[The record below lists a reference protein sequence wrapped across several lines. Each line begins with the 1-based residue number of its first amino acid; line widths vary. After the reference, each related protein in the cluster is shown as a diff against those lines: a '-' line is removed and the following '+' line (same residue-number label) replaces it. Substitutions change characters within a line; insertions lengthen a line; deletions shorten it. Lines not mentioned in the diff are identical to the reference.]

1 MDLFTVLLLLL
12 FPFLWAILHT
22 FISRKFSRSS
32 KLLPPGPSPLP
43 VIGNILDLGTKPH
56 ESVTNLSKRYGPIM
70 TLKLGTITTIV
81 ISSFEMAEQVLHN
94 NDLAF
99 SSRTVPDTAAS
110 LGHDKV
116 SVVWMS
122 ASAKW
127 RSLRRA
133 CSTELFSPKRL
144 DSTQSLRQQKVQELL
159 DFIQKRCKKGEP
171 VDIGEAAFTTALNSI
186 SNTFFSMNFAYYSSD
201 KAQEFKDTIWGIM
214 VEAGRPNVVD
224 YFPVFRGLDPQGAR
238 KRMDYYFGKLLK
250 FFDGIIEEKLRLRT
264 SKTESEISNDV
275 MDSFLNYMIDGQL
288 TREEVLHLFL
298 DLFAAG
304 IDTTSST
311 VEWAMAELMHN
322 PKKLAKAKQELE
334 QVLGKNGNFEE
345 SRIPELPYLNAVV
358 KETLRLHPPAP
369 FLVPRKSE
377 NEVHVGGFVVPK
389 NSQILV
395 NVWAMGRDSR
405 VWKKPYSFE
414 PERFLEGEDQH
425 KIDFKGRDFE
435 LIPFG
440 AGRRICPGLPL
451 ANRSVPFMLVT
462 LLHNFDWVLENGLK
476 AKEMDMSDK
485 FGLTLK
491 KAQPLRAVPTRL

>member
-1 MDLFTVLLLLL
+1 MDLFTVLLFLLC
-12 FPFLWAILHT
+12 PFLSAILLT
-22 FISRKFSRSS
+22 FISKKFSRSS

-43 VIGNILDLGTKPH
+43 LIGNIFDLGNKPH
-56 ESVTNLSKRYGPIM
+56 ESLFNLSKRYGPIM
-70 TLKLGTITTIV
+70 TLKLGTKTTIV
-81 ISSFEMAEQVLHN
+81 ISSFEMAKQVLHN

-144 DSTQSLRQQKVQELL
+144 DSTQSLRQKKAQELL
-159 DFIQKRCKKGEP
+159 DFVEEQCKKGEA
-171 VDIGEAAFTTALNSI
+171 VDIAEAAFTTALNSI
-186 SNTFFSMNFAYYSSD
+186 SNTFFSMDFACYSSD
-201 KAQEFKDTIWGIM
+201 KSQEFKDTIWGIM
-214 VEAGRPNVVD
+214 VEAGTPNVVD

-250 FFDGIIEEKLRLRT
+250 FFDGILDEKLRLRA

-275 MDSFLNYMIDGQL
+275 MDSFLNHMIDGQL

-304 IDTTSST
+304 IDTTSAT

-322 PKKLAKAKQELE
+322 PEKLAKVKQELQ
-334 QVLGKNGNFEE
+334 QVLGEHGKFEE
-345 SRIPELPYLNAVV
+345 SKIPELPYLNAVM
-358 KETLRLHPPAP
+358 KETLRLHPPVP
-369 FLVPRKSE
+369 FLIPRKSE
-377 NEVHVGGFVVPK
+377 NDVQVGGFVVPK
-389 NSQILV
+389 NSEILV

-405 VWKKPYSFE
+405 VWKEPYSFE
-414 PERFLEGEDQH
+414 PERFLDGQDH
-425 KIDFKGRDFE
+425 HGVDFKGRDFE

-440 AGRRICPGLPL
+440 AGRRICPGMPL
-451 ANRSVPFMLVT
+451 ANRSLHFMLVT

-485 FGLTLK
+485 FGLDLK